1 MVSLKTGIED
11 NVTYFLLILRSFS
24 VLLQFN
30 LKLFQRSMAKKQDSP
45 CKNEN
50 SSGAAKFGNTLS
62 FVSVLICSAVLVR
75 VEIVNQRVDTV
86 ENSLVEI
93 RLQNPD
99 TNFHGSGKSFK
110 QEKRERYI
118 NGLNLNDQDVRD
130 LEAGKWRT

>member
-1 MVSLKTGIED
+1 
-11 NVTYFLLILRSFS
+11 
-24 VLLQFN
+24 
-30 LKLFQRSMAKKQDSP
+30 MAKKQDSP

-62 FVSVLICSAVLVR
+62 FLSVLICSAVLVR

-99 TNFHGSGKSFK
+99 TNFHGFGESFR

-118 NGLNLNDQDVRD
+118 SGLNLNDQDVRN
-130 LEAGKWRT
+130 LEAGKCELKNDTRESFEFRETKLDKVSSL